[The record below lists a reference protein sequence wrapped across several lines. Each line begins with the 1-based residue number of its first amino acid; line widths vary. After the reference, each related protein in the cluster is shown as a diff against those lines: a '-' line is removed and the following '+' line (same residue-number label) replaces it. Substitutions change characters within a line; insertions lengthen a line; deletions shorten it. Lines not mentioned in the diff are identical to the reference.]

1 VYSSSDIVH
10 TAFNSFEKRNY
21 KRSIE
26 ILNKA
31 EDIAANNEIR
41 ADLLNLKGFSFL
53 GLNDLETGAI
63 IFEES
68 LRKYPNYSPAYI
80 GMAEI
85 SYLRGE
91 FEKAESYLHQVNLL
105 NTQSELISKD
115 LKELETLLRI
125 KVTDKLYIARKLELI
140 QKYLEANQLNE
151 AEAEAEDGLM
161 FFSSDVDLLNN
172 YSVILIL
179 KNKYTKAIE
188 IINKILNIDST
199 NEIACENLKYVKGL
213 NLFDKSVQHEPI
225 EIYLEL
231 NTYCNYRC
239 IFCQNDE
246 MSNKR
251 MITLNEIKGLDSMMK
266 LAKKV
271 DITGFG
277 EITLHKDFEHILKY
291 FAEKNAPVRFV
302 SNGYNLTEKVVDIIA
317 ESSVTEIVISV
328 NSLDKIIY
336 KKLMGIDG
344 LERVLKNI
352 DNLTKSFKGRLEF
365 SFVIN
370 QYNFHE
376 VKSFID
382 FGSKYNKHVSLL
394 GLTPTTQYP
403 EFLELE
409 YSSEV
414 ISKLE
419 EYRAYAKEKKISF
432 WMFNIEN
439 QKYSAVR
446 NNNLIEIIKSCDWV
460 YKKFFLNS
468 KGDATPCCWSSRI
481 LGNIYNE
488 SFEQIW
494 FGEKY
499 NELRSLIS
507 QGDTKYCFN
516 CRRAG

>member
-251 MITLNEIKGLDSMMK
+251 ILHLMRL
-266 LAKKV
+266 KV
-271 DITGFG
+271 
-277 EITLHKDFEHILKY
+277 
-291 FAEKNAPVRFV
+291 
-302 SNGYNLTEKVVDIIA
+302 
-317 ESSVTEIVISV
+317 
-328 NSLDKIIY
+328 
-336 KKLMGIDG
+336 
-344 LERVLKNI
+344 
-352 DNLTKSFKGRLEF
+352 
-365 SFVIN
+365 
-370 QYNFHE
+370 
-376 VKSFID
+376 
-382 FGSKYNKHVSLL
+382 
-394 GLTPTTQYP
+394 
-403 EFLELE
+403 
-409 YSSEV
+409 
-414 ISKLE
+414 
-419 EYRAYAKEKKISF
+419 
-432 WMFNIEN
+432 
-439 QKYSAVR
+439 
-446 NNNLIEIIKSCDWV
+446 
-460 YKKFFLNS
+460 
-468 KGDATPCCWSSRI
+468 
-481 LGNIYNE
+481 
-488 SFEQIW
+488 
-494 FGEKY
+494 
-499 NELRSLIS
+499 
-507 QGDTKYCFN
+507 
-516 CRRAG
+516 